1 MQGAYTIA
9 GMTPDQVDA
18 ADLLVGT
25 MKPPPDLAGWR
36 RDGGDA
42 AVSAGR
48 CQDVRVATNP
58 RGYVQGLCLCR
69 QARHVV
75 HGAIL
80 DVPLFVV
87 ASAADGPGV
96 ATALVADLCAI
107 AGRLDCAA
115 VRIRTGHSPRALQG
129 MDRARRSGGAGIAVI
144 LDSSPMGEPPWGVR
158 APACP

>member
-18 ADLLVGT
+18 AGLLVGMMT
-25 MKPPPDLAGWR
+25 PPPDLEGWR

-42 AVSAGR
+42 EVSAGR
-48 CQDVRVATNP
+48 RQDVRVATNP

-96 ATALVADLCAI
+96 ASALVEDLCAI

-115 VRIRTGHSPRALQG
+115 VRIRTGNSPRALHG

-158 APACP
+158 ASACP

>member
-36 RDGGDA
+36 RDGSDA

-96 ATALVADLCAI
+96 ASALVADLCAI

-115 VRIRTGHSPRALQG
+115 VRIRTGHSPRALHG

>member
-9 GMTPDQVDA
+9 GMTPDQVA
-18 ADLLVGT
+18 AAGLLVGM
-25 MKPPPDLAGWR
+25 MKPPPDLEGWR
-36 RDGGDA
+36 R
-42 AVSAGR
+42 
-48 CQDVRVATNP
+48 DVRVATNP

-87 ASAADGPGV
+87 ASAADEPGV
-96 ATALVADLCAI
+96 ASALVEDLCAI

-115 VRIRTGHSPRALQG
+115 VRIRTGNSPRALHG

>member
-1 MQGAYTIA
+1 MQGAYTIS
-9 GMTPDQVDA
+9 GLTPDQVDA

-96 ATALVADLCAI
+96 ASALVADLCAI

-115 VRIRTGHSPRALQG
+115 VRIRTGHSPRALHG